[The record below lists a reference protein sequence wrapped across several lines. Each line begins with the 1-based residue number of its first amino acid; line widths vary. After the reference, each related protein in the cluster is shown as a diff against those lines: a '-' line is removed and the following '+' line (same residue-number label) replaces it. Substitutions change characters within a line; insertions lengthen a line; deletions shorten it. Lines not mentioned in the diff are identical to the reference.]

1 MGFFF
6 NVVLEIWVVEYAF
19 FEYNIVA
26 DDEFFFKFKDVVVLV
41 GEKEVAF
48 GLEVYGSGGA
58 GEGDGK

>member
-26 DDEFFFKFKDVVVLV
+26 DDEFFFKFKDVVVLE
-41 GEKEVAF
+41 GEKGVAF
-48 GLEVYGSGGA
+48 G
-58 GEGDGK
+58 